1 MSGTEASERLMRLQ
15 TENPLMS
22 GSSAASRIRSG
33 RLARHRSTAGSPAE
47 SVVTWKPA
55 GPKARRTDSAT
66 SGSDSMRSSS
76 RPIEG
81 RCYRGSRSRVKSGT
95 FPHVRARLQNGLD
108 LLVVPR
114 ATAPVVALQCWV
126 AVGSADERP
135 GEEGLAHIHEH
146 MAFKGTARHGPGELA
161 RRVEARGGE

>member
-1 MSGTEASERLMRLQ
+1 MSGTEASKRLMRLH

-33 RLARHRSTAGSPAE
+33 RLARQRSTAGSPAE
-47 SVVTWKPA
+47 RAVTWNPA

-66 SGSDSMRSSS
+66 SGSDSMSSNS
-76 RPIEG
+76 RPICIDAIADREAEEG
-81 RCYRGSRSRVKSGT
+81 WYL
-95 FPHVRARLQNGLD
+95 PHVRARLHNGLD
-108 LLVVPR
+108 LLVAPR

-146 MAFKGTARHGPGELA
+146 MAFKGTARRRPGELA
-161 RRVEARGGE
+161 RRVEARG